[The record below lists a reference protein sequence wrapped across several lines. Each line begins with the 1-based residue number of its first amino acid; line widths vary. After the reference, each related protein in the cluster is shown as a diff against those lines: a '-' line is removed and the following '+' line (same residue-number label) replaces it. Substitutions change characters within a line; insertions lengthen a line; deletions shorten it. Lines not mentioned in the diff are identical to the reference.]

1 MPIVHKYKR
10 TVRCSYCGQQGHN
23 KSSCQLHAARIEE
36 IRAFAGDD
44 HFAVKSYDQKKN
56 KRKASGKNRSC
67 SYCGEKGHNRKT
79 CTVLKSDML
88 EVKARN
94 AHYRKGLFN
103 AMVKHGIFVGA
114 ILESDSNTRLEHSDY
129 YATFEGTPTR
139 YRMPMV
145 ITRVMWEH
153 INIWETEFRYYSDYI
168 HERNPFQVKPL
179 NDLATM
185 YPSRLGFPQDYDLV
199 WNKMPLD
206 VFEKYH
212 APNDDWYGRFKD
224 TYFTTVISP
233 VNAQKPPL
241 GWLTCDD
248 TESQKTLK
256 EFFKKRTSKDVYR
269 PYKKGLTRDEEAA
282 LARARAEAA
291 EKCL

>member
-1 MPIVHKYKR
+1 M
-10 TVRCSYCGQQGHN
+10 
-23 KSSCQLHAARIEE
+23 EE
-36 IRAFAGDD
+36 IRAVHGDD
-44 HFAVKSYDQKKN
+44 HYAVKSYDYKKN
-56 KRKASGKNRSC
+56 KRKAAGKNRSC

-79 CTVLKSDML
+79 CTALKSDML

-94 AHYRKGLFN
+94 SHYRKDLFN

-114 ILESDSNTRLEHSDY
+114 ILESDADTRLDHNPK
-129 YATFEGTPTR
+129 ATHTR

-153 INIWETEFRYYSDYI
+153 INIWETEFRYYSNYMT
-168 HERNPFQVKPL
+168 ERNPFQVKPL
-179 NDLATM
+179 NDLATL

-269 PYKKGLTRDEEAA
+269 PYKKGLTRDEMAA
-282 LARARAEAA
+282 LAIARREAE
-291 EKCL
+291 ERNQ

>member
-10 TVRCSYCGQQGHN
+10 TVRCGYCHQSGHN
-23 KSSCQLHAARIEE
+23 RSSCPQYAARMEE
-36 IRAFAGDD
+36 IRAVHGDD
-44 HFAVKSYDQKKN
+44 HYAVKSYDYKKN
-56 KRKASGKNRSC
+56 KRKAAGKNRSC

-79 CTVLKSDML
+79 CTALKSDML

-94 AHYRKGLFN
+94 SHYRKDLFN

-114 ILESDSNTRLEHSDY
+114 ILESDADTRLDHNPK
-129 YATFEGTPTR
+129 ATHTR

-153 INIWETEFRYYSDYI
+153 INIWETEFRYYSNYMT
-168 HERNPFQVKPL
+168 ERNPFQVKPL
-179 NDLATM
+179 NDLATL

-269 PYKKGLTRDEEAA
+269 PYKKGLTRDEMAA
-282 LARARAEAA
+282 LALARE
-291 EKCL
+291 EVEERSQ